1 MPTPQG
7 ENTVLPG
14 LLDFIHRNFNRNL
27 TVEEVASTA
36 HLSKTYIGEFFRGKT
51 GVTLVKYIN
60 TLRIEKARSLL
71 LTKEPQKSIAEI
83 ADACGFYDVS
93 YFTRVFREKTGFSPT
108 RYRTISANNFP
119 NNP

>member
-1 MPTPQG
+1 MRNQNPDSTTARPVETP
-7 ENTVLPG
+7 ELFRSAPVT
-14 LLDFIHRNFNRNL
+14 RNCRP
-27 TVEEVASTA
+27 VS
-36 HLSKTYIGEFFRGKT
+36 KT

-93 YFTRVFREKTGFSPT
+93 YFTRVFREKTTSGKARQIF
-108 RYRTISANNFP
+108 R
-119 NNP
+119 